1 MVAEKIKTAQQL
13 MFSKKHKSL
22 SIDVSMLGNSVN
34 DKNTTPFKTA
44 HPGTTI
50 KFPKLNKN
58 LSPLNN
64 HQALTE
70 AGSSIKSAKSRNA
83 EARNLTARRNTGAM
97 LLSDYKPSE
106 FGNTKIDLTID
117 GGQHLRSPGDE
128 EPPKI
133 TQKSVQSIFR
143 DPVFDHK
150 DRLCKMEEENRRIL
164 LK

>member
-1 MVAEKIKTAQQL
+1 MG
-13 MFSKKHKSL
+13 F
-22 SIDVSMLGNSVN
+22 
-34 DKNTTPFKTA
+34 DKNLTPFKTA
-44 HPGTTI
+44 HPNTSV

-58 LSPLNN
+58 LSPTSPLLGSESKSKPLNFSN
-64 HQALTE
+64 
-70 AGSSIKSAKSRNA
+70 
-83 EARNLTARRNTGAM
+83 RRNTGGAM
-97 LLSDYKPSE
+97 LLSDYKPTE

-150 DRLCKMEEENRRIL
+150 DRLCKMELENRKVL
-164 LK
+164 LKQVQSSIERRQE